1 MRREKAVSILH
12 EHLAELRAFAVKRLA
27 LFGSVAR
34 GEAKPGSDVDIL
46 VEFDGPATF
55 DRYTGLLARL
65 EDLLGCRVD
74 RLTPNSLKPRA
85 RADIERELV
94 RVA

>member
-1 MRREKAVSILH
+1 MALLNSHLDEIRRFSVRH
-12 EHLAELRAFAVKRLA
+12 LA

-34 GEAKPGSDVDIL
+34 DEARPTSDVDVL

-55 DRYTGLLARL
+55 DRYTGLLAFL
-65 EDLLGCRVD
+65 EDLFGRHVD
-74 RLTPNSLKPRA
+74 LLTPRSIKPRVA
-85 RADIERELV
+85 ERIERELV